1 LKENKFDLASKEI
14 TLLNNNYLDQF
25 YEFLDSSKSGP
36 IGNGT
41 IELFYLFYGFLPLF
55 LLQSGGSRG
64 V

>member
-41 IELFYLFYGFLPLF
+41 IELNIKKYCIWYKKLYNTRYSFIF
-55 LLQSGGSRG
+55 
-64 V
+64 